1 MSIFDREPVN
11 RKDRR
16 KLAKEL
22 QKEQTDFRMSA
33 IGRKIEIKNQA
44 RQKAIERLSQQGIS
58 PADLKA
64 EYDKGF
70 KAGYDMA
77 AGNSIK
83 MAYAAICLALKK
95 LHGFGKKRCFDV
107 LQEVDHTILYELT
120 SEDLMDKVYDE
131 MGLELTFDDPFD
143 RVQGNE
149 EQA

>member
-33 IGRKIEIKNQA
+33 IGRKIEVENQA

-83 MAYAAICLALKK
+83 MAYAAICLALKSCMVSE
-95 LHGFGKKRCFDV
+95 RNAA
-107 LQEVDHTILYELT
+107 LT
-120 SEDLMDKVYDE
+120 YCRRWITLSCTSSQVK
-131 MGLELTFDDPFD
+131 T
-143 RVQGNE
+143 
-149 EQA
+149 